1 MTTKKYEPMST
12 TAMLKRVLYGT
23 WDDGDFFLFLN
34 AVYSGRD
41 EGTELNK
48 V

>member
-1 MTTKKYEPMST
+1 MTTNTYKPRRT
-12 TAMLKRVLYGT
+12 IAMLKRVLYGKY
-23 WDDGDFFLFLN
+23 DDGAFFRFLN
-34 AVYSGRD
+34 AVYSVRG